1 MNQHNTGAAIRRL
14 RKKKEMT
21 QRELAAALNIS
32 DKTVSKWETGKGMPD
47 IGLLTPLAELLEVS
61 VAELLTGSSG
71 SINSNRSANMLKT
84 HIYVC
89 PVCGNILFSCGD
101 ALITCCGLTLPALTA
116 LKPDPEH
123 DIEAEISEDEYYV
136 LCRHEM
142 TRQHSISFFAALTD
156 RTVLLY
162 KLYPESEAEGRF
174 KITGT
179 RKLYWYCS
187 QHGLFEKDLRPLLKK
202 RR

>member
-1 MNQHNTGAAIRRL
+1 MNQHNTGSAIRRMRQ
-14 RKKKEMT
+14 RKKLT
-21 QRELAAALNIS
+21 QRELADALNIS

-47 IGLLTPLAELLEVS
+47 ISLLTPLAELLDVS
-61 VAELLTGSSG
+61 VSELLTGSSG
-71 SINSNRSANMLKT
+71 SSNTNRSANMLRT
-84 HIYVC
+84 RIHVC
-89 PVCGNILFSCGD
+89 PVCGNTVFSSGEAD
-101 ALITCCGLTLPALTA
+101 IVCCGLTLPALTA
-116 LKPDPEH
+116 AKPDPEH
-123 DIEAEISEDEYYV
+123 DIEAEISEDEFYV

-174 KITGT
+174 KIAGT
-179 RKLYWYCS
+179 RKLYWYCR

-202 RR
+202 RL